1 MDARSHDGRCSGS
14 TGHFLTLLR
23 HGRGPFPAT
32 MHILLYEW
40 VTGGGLVQQSGKLPT
55 SLLVEGSAMTAALA
69 ADFAQ
74 IPESRVSVLR
84 DVRLH
89 DLSLP
94 QCDIVDVDSLEAW
107 RAEFDQIAA
116 IADHTMI
123 IAPEFDGLL
132 RQAVERGRQAG
143 GNLLNASDEFVVLTG
158 DKQSAAEQ
166 LAAAGVPTPRA
177 AVIDADQARL
187 PRDFSYPAVIKPRD
201 GAGSQHMLLVEGPDD
216 EPPPYPWPRRI
227 EEFCPGRAAS
237 VAALCGSAGPIWL
250 PPCWQDLSGD
260 GRFTYRGGAIISD
273 EHLAARA
280 HSLAARALAALPPAH
295 GFVGVDLVLGDCPE
309 GGADVVI
316 EINPRLTTS
325 YVGLR
330 RAVAENLATA
340 LIEACLGRSPVVTLA
355 DRSIEFSSDGRTWRA
370 ASGGTGFIGATR

>member
-1 MDARSHDGRCSGS
+1 
-14 TGHFLTLLR
+14 
-23 HGRGPFPAT
+23 

-40 VTGGGLVQQSGKLPT
+40 VTGGGLVQQSGKLPP

-187 PRDFSYPAVIKPRD
+187 PRDFSYPAV
-201 GAGSQHMLLVEGPDD
+201 
-216 EPPPYPWPRRI
+216 
-227 EEFCPGRAAS
+227 
-237 VAALCGSAGPIWL
+237 
-250 PPCWQDLSGD
+250 
-260 GRFTYRGGAIISD
+260 
-273 EHLAARA
+273 
-280 HSLAARALAALPPAH
+280 
-295 GFVGVDLVLGDCPE
+295 
-309 GGADVVI
+309 
-316 EINPRLTTS
+316 
-325 YVGLR
+325 
-330 RAVAENLATA
+330 
-340 LIEACLGRSPVVTLA
+340 
-355 DRSIEFSSDGRTWRA
+355 
-370 ASGGTGFIGATR
+370 